1 MIPRR
6 DGAPRQRGSQA
17 AAGVLIG
24 AVDASAADKLGV
36 ILARDAEVD
45 YDTLQWKSGM
55 NQSDKDAGVVD
66 LTAIG
71 IIVRGK

>member
-1 MIPRR
+1 M
-6 DGAPRQRGSQA
+6 
-17 AAGVLIG
+17 IG
-24 AVDASAADKLGV
+24 AVDASAADKLAV

-55 NQSDKDAGVVD
+55 NQSDKDAGVAD
-66 LTAIG
+66 LAAIG